1 MGCCGPDRSA
11 NEKGQIGMNAQMRNS
26 AEELLRKYKEGR
38 ITANGVILNLL
49 SLTGKQRLIQALEI
63 LPDELL
69 QKLKDFTDN
78 YQPEMRVFRGPRPKA
93 QSVRIV
99 KEWFKNAARAM

>member
-1 MGCCGPDRSA
+1 LD
-11 NEKGQIGMNAQMRNS
+11 EKGQKVMNTQMRNS

-38 ITANGVILNLL
+38 ITANGVILSLL
-49 SLTGKQRLIQALEI
+49 SLTGKQRLIKALEI

-69 QKLKDFTDN
+69 QRLKDFTDD
-78 YQPEMRVFRGPRPKA
+78 YKPEMRIFRGSRPKA

-99 KEWFKNAARAM
+99 KEWFKNATRPVS

>member
-1 MGCCGPDRSA
+1 
-11 NEKGQIGMNAQMRNS
+11 MNSNHNP

-38 ITANGVILNLL
+38 ITANGVILSLL
-49 SLTGKQRLIQALEI
+49 SLTGKQRLIKALEI

-69 QKLKDFTDN
+69 ERLKDFTDD
-78 YQPEMRVFRGPRPKA
+78 YKPEMRIFRGSRPKA

-99 KEWFKNAARAM
+99 KEWFKNATRPVS